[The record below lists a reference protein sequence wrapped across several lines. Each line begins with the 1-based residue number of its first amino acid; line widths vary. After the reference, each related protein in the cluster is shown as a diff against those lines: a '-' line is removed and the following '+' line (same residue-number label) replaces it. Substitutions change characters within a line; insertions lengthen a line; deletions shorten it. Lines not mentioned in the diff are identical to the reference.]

1 MSVYVANESG
11 VEVDEVGLAALA
23 RHVLSAMG
31 VSPLAEL
38 SLMLVTEDAME
49 RLHVQYMGEPGAT
62 DVLAFA
68 QDDLTTGAPLTG
80 SDEVPEALL
89 GDVVLCPEFAARQA
103 EAQHHSLTDELHV
116 LCAHGVLHL
125 LGYDHAEPE
134 EEREMFA
141 VQARVLESWQDSGVA
156 GSGAAGSGSTRG
168 SSQPGRTQ
176 PGRAQPG
183 R

>member
-11 VEVDEVGLAALA
+11 VEVDEVALAALA
-23 RHVLSAMG
+23 RHVLSTMG

-49 RLHVQYMGEPGAT
+49 RLHVQYMGEDGAT

-68 QDDLTTGAPLTG
+68 QADLSDGSPVTG

-89 GDVVLCPEFAARQA
+89 GDVVICPDFAARQA
-103 EAQHHSLTDELHV
+103 TTQGHSLETELSV

-125 LGYDHAEPE
+125 LGYDHVEPD
-134 EEREMFA
+134 EEREMFG
-141 VQARVLESWQDSGVA
+141 VQARVLESWREGI
-156 GSGAAGSGSTRG
+156 RG
-168 SSQPGRTQ
+168 PGRGAPT
-176 PGRAQPG
+176 GG
-183 R
+183 

>member
-23 RHVLSAMG
+23 RHVLSTMG
-31 VSPLAEL
+31 ISPLAEL

-49 RLHVQYMGEPGAT
+49 RLHVQYMGEDGAT

-68 QDDLTTGAPLTG
+68 QDDLTTGAPLSG

-89 GDVVLCPEFAARQA
+89 GDVVICPEFAARQA
-103 EAQHHSLTDELHV
+103 QTQGHSLETELSV

-125 LGYDHAEPE
+125 LGYDHAEPD

-141 VQARVLESWQDSGVA
+141 LQASLLESWRA
-156 GSGAAGSGSTRG
+156 GA
-168 SSQPGRTQ
+168 
-176 PGRAQPG
+176 RA

>member
-11 VEVDEVGLAALA
+11 AEVDEVGLAALA
-23 RHVLSAMG
+23 RHVLSTMG
-31 VSPLAEL
+31 ISPLAEL

-68 QDDLTTGAPLTG
+68 QDDLSTGAPLSG

-89 GDVVLCPEFAARQA
+89 GDVVICPEFAARQA
-103 EAQHHSLTDELHV
+103 ETQGHSLETELHV

-125 LGYDHAEPE
+125 LGYDHAEPD
-134 EEREMFA
+134 EEREMFG
-141 VQARVLESWQDSGVA
+141 VQARVLESWREGIR
-156 GSGAAGSGSTRG
+156 GSGQGAPTGG
-168 SSQPGRTQ
+168 
-176 PGRAQPG
+176 
-183 R
+183 

>member
-141 VQARVLESWQDSGVA
+141 VQARVLESWRDSGVA
-156 GSGAAGSGSTRG
+156 GSGTSHGTG
-168 SSQPGRTQ
+168 QPGRTQ

>member
-11 VEVDEVGLAALA
+11 VEADEVGLAALA
-23 RHVLSAMG
+23 RHVLVTMG

-49 RLHVQYMGEPGAT
+49 RLHVQYMGEDGAT

-68 QDDLTTGAPLTG
+68 QDDLSSGAPVTG

-89 GDVVLCPEFAARQA
+89 GDVVICPDFAARQA
-103 EAQHHSLTDELHV
+103 TTQGHSLETELNV

-125 LGYDHAEPE
+125 LGYDHAEPD
-134 EEREMFA
+134 EEREMFG
-141 VQARVLESWQDSGVA
+141 VQARVLEAWRETGPPTGRV
-156 GSGAAGSGSTRG
+156 
-168 SSQPGRTQ
+168 PGRGAPT
-176 PGRAQPG
+176 AD
-183 R
+183 

>member
-11 VEVDEVGLAALA
+11 TEVDEVGLAALA
-23 RHVLSAMG
+23 RHVLSTMG
-31 VSPLAEL
+31 ISPLAEL

-49 RLHVQYMGEPGAT
+49 RLHVQYMGEAGAT

-68 QDDLTTGAPLTG
+68 QDDLSSGAPVSG

-89 GDVVLCPEFAARQA
+89 GDVVICPDFAERQA
-103 EAQHHSLTDELHV
+103 RTQGHSLETELHV

-125 LGYDHAEPE
+125 LGYDHADPD

-141 VQARVLESWQDSGVA
+141 VQGRVLEAWRA
-156 GSGAAGSGSTRG
+156 GGPEAPAGG
-168 SSQPGRTQ
+168 
-176 PGRAQPG
+176 
-183 R
+183 

>member
-23 RHVLSAMG
+23 RHVLSTMG

-49 RLHVQYMGEPGAT
+49 RLHVQYMGEAGAT

-68 QDDLTTGAPLTG
+68 QDDLTTGAPLSG

-89 GDVVLCPEFAARQA
+89 GDVVICPDFAARQA
-103 EAQHHSLTDELHV
+103 ETQGHSLETELHV

-125 LGYDHAEPE
+125 LGYDHADPE
-134 EEREMFA
+134 TEREMFG
-141 VQARVLESWQDSGVA
+141 VQGQVLDAWRAATA
-156 GSGAAGSGSTRG
+156 GSGPGSGAPAG
-168 SSQPGRTQ
+168 D
-176 PGRAQPG
+176 
-183 R
+183 

>member
-11 VEVDEVGLAALA
+11 FEADEVGLAALA

-38 SLMLVTEDAME
+38 SLMLVTENAME
-49 RLHVQYMGEPGAT
+49 RLHVKYMGEKGAT

-68 QDDLTTGAPLTG
+68 QDDLSTGAPLSG

-89 GDVVLCPEFAARQA
+89 GDVVICPEFAARQA
-103 EAQHHSLTDELHV
+103 AERNHSTEDELHV

-141 VQARVLESWQDSGVA
+141 VQSRVLESWQT
-156 GSGAAGSGSTRG
+156 GSGRGAPAGG
-168 SSQPGRTQ
+168 
-176 PGRAQPG
+176 
-183 R
+183 

>member
-11 VEVDEVGLAALA
+11 MEVDEVGLAALA

-31 VSPLAEL
+31 ISPLAEL

-49 RLHVQYMGEPGAT
+49 RLHVQYMGEQGAT

-68 QDDLTTGAPLTG
+68 QDDLTSGAPVTG

-89 GDVVLCPEFAARQA
+89 GDVVICPEFAARQA
-103 EAQHHSLTDELHV
+103 AAQQHPLEDELHV

-125 LGYDHAEPE
+125 LGYDHAEPD
-134 EEREMFA
+134 EEREMFG
-141 VQARVLESWQDSGVA
+141 VQGRVLESWHSARGNGRGTGRGAPA
-156 GSGAAGSGSTRG
+156 GG
-168 SSQPGRTQ
+168 
-176 PGRAQPG
+176 
-183 R
+183 

>member
-23 RHVLSAMG
+23 RHVLSSMG
-31 VSPLAEL
+31 ISPLAEL

-49 RLHVQYMGEPGAT
+49 RLHVQYMGEEGAT

-68 QDDLTTGAPLTG
+68 QDDLTTGAPLSG

-89 GDVVLCPEFAARQA
+89 GDVVICPDFAARQA
-103 EAQHHSLTDELHV
+103 ETQGHSLETELSV

-125 LGYDHAEPE
+125 LGYDHAEPD

-141 VQARVLESWQDSGVA
+141 VQGRILESWRPSARSSGTA
-156 GSGAAGSGSTRG
+156 TTPTSGP
-168 SSQPGRTQ
+168 QPGRGAPTS
-176 PGRAQPG
+176 G
-183 R
+183 

>member
-23 RHVLSAMG
+23 RHVLSTMG
-31 VSPLAEL
+31 ISPLAEL

-68 QDDLTTGAPLTG
+68 QDDRSDGSPATGT
-80 SDEVPEALL
+80 DEVPEALL

-103 EAQHHSLTDELHV
+103 VPQGHPREAAWAR
-116 LCAHGVLHL
+116 AH
-125 LGYDHAEPE
+125 
-134 EEREMFA
+134 
-141 VQARVLESWQDSGVA
+141 
-156 GSGAAGSGSTRG
+156 
-168 SSQPGRTQ
+168 
-176 PGRAQPG
+176 
-183 R
+183 

>member
-23 RHVLSAMG
+23 RHVLSVMG

-38 SLMLVTEDAME
+38 SLMLVTEEAME

-68 QDDLTTGAPLTG
+68 QDDLSSGAPLSG

-103 EAQHHSLTDELHV
+103 ASQQHSLHDELHV

-134 EEREMFA
+134 EEREMFG
-141 VQARVLESWQDSGVA
+141 VQARVLDSWRSASG
-156 GSGAAGSGSTRG
+156 GNGGGPAATE
-168 SSQPGRTQ
+168 RTQ
-176 PGRAQPG
+176 PGG
-183 R
+183 